1 MSRGKD
7 SRQDGEDARAEAAE
21 ESSAAQPT
29 HYHSR
34 MERSSDEAAA
44 GESGFTHGER
54 GVRNGV
60 DENQN
65 NGVDE
70 NRNGARRRVR
80 AQPPEE
86 FTNGE
91 VGDSKRVAG
100 GLPAVLEA
108 LKHTTREMGLLRGA
122 RTLLRLNQKDGFDC
136 PGCAW
141 PDP

>member
-1 MSRGKD
+1 MSRGKE
-7 SRQDGEDARAEAAE
+7 SRRDGEDARAEAAE

-44 GESGFTHGER
+44 GESGFAHGER
-54 GVRNGV
+54 EVRNGV

-65 NGVDE
+65 DGVDE
-70 NRNGARRRVR
+70 NRNGVRRGVR

-91 VGDSKRVAG
+91 IGDLKRVAG
-100 GLPAVLEA
+100 GVPAVWEA
-108 LKHTTREMGLLRGA
+108 TKHA
-122 RTLLRLNQKDGFDC
+122 
-136 PGCAW
+136 A
-141 PDP
+141 